1 MKIKYLILSSFLA
14 FSMSFSSYAQN
25 NPGVNYLALGEKEL
39 AKNYFMKTIRQAP
52 AESYYYLGEIAYS
65 EGNYEEAKAN
75 YEKNLAAN
83 PESALSA
90 IGLAKLELKNNP
102 KEAESQLSAIQKKNK
117 KNVNVI
123 LAIAQAYLDN
133 GMQEKALDK
142 LADARK
148 VDKKSPYVYIFEGDM
163 LLKENKPG
171 EAATQYDQAAG
182 FDPTCA
188 LAYIKSAKVYESINP
203 QTAAETMKKATEV
216 DPDNIIAYK
225 YLADIYVL
233 NGEYPKAIDAYKI
246 FFEDGSYTVDDI
258 RRYASAAY
266 FNKQYD
272 LALPLIKEGL
282 AKDPDN
288 FALNR
293 FLMYCYNDLKNYEE
307 ATPAAEKFFSLTPP
321 KDIEFIVQ
329 DYMAYGNIL
338 SEAGN
343 KKEAINAFKKASELD
358 AERIGLLKEIA
369 TICSNEDMNE
379 DAAVFYKKYINA
391 LGEEAAA
398 TDYFQLGRYYY
409 MASDEVKTA
418 ASDTLALSDSAN
430 VINEDVTNAKVN
442 QLLLEADSA
451 FATVTER
458 VPDSYLG
465 YQWRARANSSLD
477 PETDKG
483 LAKPYYE
490 LMISNILN
498 KDTHD
503 NNSELLEGYQY
514 LAYYNYLNYEKSKK
528 AEDKA
533 QVKAYAEKILEIDPE
548 NQNGKIFY
556 EFAK

>member
-1 MKIKYLILSSFLA
+1 MKIKYLILSSFLTLA
-14 FSMSFSSYAQN
+14 ISFSSYAQN

-52 AESYYYLGEIAYS
+52 AESYYYLGEIAYQD
-65 EGNYEEAKAN
+65 GDYAEAKAN

-90 IGLAKLELKNNP
+90 VGLAKLELKTNP
-102 KEAESQLSAIQKKNK
+102 KEAEDQLSAIQKKHK
-117 KNVNVI
+117 KDINVL

-133 GMQEKALDK
+133 GMQDKALDK

-188 LAYIKSAKVYESINP
+188 LAYIKSAKVYETINP

-216 DPDNIIAYK
+216 DPDNVIAYK
-225 YLADIYVL
+225 YLGDIYVL
-233 NGEYPKAIDAYKI
+233 NGQYPEAIDAYKI

-258 RRYASAAY
+258 RRYVAAAY
-266 FNKQYD
+266 FNQQYE

-282 AKDPDN
+282 LKESDN

-293 FLMYCYNDLKNYEE
+293 FLMYCYNDLKDYEK
-307 ATPAAEKFFSLTPP
+307 AIPAAEKFFSLTPP
-321 KDIEFIVQ
+321 KDVEFLVQ

-338 SEAGN
+338 SESGE
-343 KKEAINAFKKASELD
+343 KIKAIDAFKKAALLD
-358 AERIGLLKEIA
+358 PKKTGLLKEIA
-369 TICSNEDMNE
+369 TICGNEDMNE

-391 LGEEAAA
+391 LGEQAEAS
-398 TDYFQLGRYYY
+398 DYFQLGRYYY
-409 MASDEVKTA
+409 MASDDVKEASSDTTATA
-418 ASDTLALSDSAN
+418 APIDL
-430 VINEDVTNAKVN
+430 AKVKE
-442 QLLLEADSA
+442 LLVDADSA
-451 FATVTER
+451 FAMVVER

-465 YQWRARANSSLD
+465 YQWRARANASLD
-477 PETDKG
+477 PETEQG

-490 LMISNILN
+490 AMINSIISKNSE
-498 KDTHD
+498 D
-503 NNSELLEGYQY
+503 NNELVEGYQY
-514 LAYYNYLNYEKSKK
+514 LAYYYYLNYEKSKK

-533 QVKAYAEKILEIDPE
+533 LIKSYSEKILEIDPE
-548 NQNGKIFY
+548 NSNGKIFY